1 MYTLR
6 NWIESQ
12 RFSDYMKITFT
23 YKLFSNAILLVFLI
37 CFTFCILFVFYV
49 LYARCVFNLPQLHFF
64 PIISIFSLY
73 FYGFTFAIFLLIC
86 VNLIMLLCYFL
97 SFFYVVNVCYLVAII
112 YCLFFIVLYVF
123 NINHLLQDTLL
134 RNFLFL
140 KLVIYL

>member
-1 MYTLR
+1 
-6 NWIESQ
+6 
-12 RFSDYMKITFT
+12 
-23 YKLFSNAILLVFLI
+23 
-37 CFTFCILFVFYV
+37 
-49 LYARCVFNLPQLHFF
+49 
-64 PIISIFSLY
+64 
-73 FYGFTFAIFLLIC
+73 
-86 VNLIMLLCYFL
+86 MLLCYFL